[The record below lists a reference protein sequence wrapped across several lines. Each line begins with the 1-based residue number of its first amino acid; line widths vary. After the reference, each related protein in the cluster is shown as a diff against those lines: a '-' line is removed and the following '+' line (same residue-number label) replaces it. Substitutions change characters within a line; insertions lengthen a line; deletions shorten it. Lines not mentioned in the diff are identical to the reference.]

1 MKRLLLGALLAIFA
15 AQMLAF
21 APGAGAQDYYRRYY
35 EGPPPSERA
44 VRQRRYADDDAY
56 FQQRLQYYRR
66 DQVARRQ
73 AEARRSAESSRP
85 RSVFPIP
92 FLQRLFG
99 SREDD
104 DDAGDWRARRDPGA
118 VEVRPQRRTVR
129 RRPPPTDPAKTPLPP
144 NVVALPKAAPDTFV
158 AVFGDTVADEL
169 AGGLEEAFVDAPGL
183 AVRRHVK
190 ANAGLVRSDY
200 FDVVEDARKAVEN
213 EQITYAVIDVGVNDR
228 QPFIDMRQAA
238 PLSGDWTR
246 RYVGRIDAL
255 LAPFKEKK
263 IPVYWVG
270 LAPSE
275 SRKASADHT
284 ALNALIKERVEAA
297 GGVYVDV
304 WEGFVDEDGGYMA
317 DGPQL
322 DGQIGRLRLDDGV
335 HFSRAGARKLAH
347 YVEREIRKVYRPST
361 ADPAAMIGAVAP
373 EGDPQPAPG
382 APDDANRPRPISSPL
397 IVLTAPRKAEG
408 GALAAAAMAV
418 PARDA
423 SPDAERVLVKGETLD
438 AEPGRLDDH
447 RWPAATPAKADAKPE
462 AEAKPAAPAA
472 PEAAPQA
479 RAHDATP
486 LEPPAGAPPPQEPQA
501 RP

>member
-1 MKRLLLGALLAIFA
+1 MKRLVLGALLAIFA

-21 APGAGAQDYYRRYY
+21 APEAGAQDYYRRYQ
-35 EGPPPSERA
+35 EAPPPSERSA
-44 VRQRRYADDDAY
+44 RQRRYVDEDDAY
-56 FQQRLQYYRR
+56 FQRRMQYYRR

-73 AEARRSAESSRP
+73 QEARRSTEAARP

-99 SREDD
+99 SRDD
-104 DDAGDWRARRDPGA
+104 DEREDPGDWRARRDPGA

-129 RRPPPTDPAKTPLPP
+129 RSRPPAEPAKTPLPP
-144 NVVALPKAAPDTFV
+144 NVVALPKVAPDTFV
-158 AVFGDTVADEL
+158 AVFGDTIADEL
-169 AGGLEEAFVDAPGL
+169 AGGLEEAFADAPGL

-200 FDVVEDARKAVEN
+200 FDVVADARKAVES
-213 EQITYAVIDVGVNDR
+213 EQITFAVIDVGVNDR
-228 QPFIDMRQAA
+228 QPFVDMRHAP
-238 PLSGDWTR
+238 PLSDEWTR
-246 RYVGRIDAL
+246 RYGERVNAL
-255 LAPFKEKK
+255 LAPFREKK

-284 ALNALIKERVEAA
+284 ALNTLIKERVEAA
-297 GGVYVDV
+297 GGTYVDV
-304 WEGFVDEDGGYMA
+304 WEGFVDEGGAYTA

-347 YVEREIRKVYRPST
+347 YVEREIRKVYRPS
-361 ADPAAMIGAVAP
+361 ASDPNSMIGAIAP
-373 EGDPQPAPG
+373 EGDPQPPPG
-382 APDDANRPRPISSPL
+382 APGEMNRPRPLSSPM

-423 SPDAERVLVKGETLD
+423 SPDAERVLVNGETLD
-438 AEPGRLDDH
+438 PEPGRLDDH
-447 RWPAATPAKADAKPE
+447 RWPGATPAKAESKSETPAPPDAGPQAGLDKARAPT
-462 AEAKPAAPAA
+462 PAAPQ
-472 PEAAPQA
+472 PQ
-479 RAHDATP
+479 P
-486 LEPPAGAPPPQEPQA
+486 
-501 RP
+501 

>member
-1 MKRLLLGALLAIFA
+1 MKRLVLGALLAIFA

-21 APGAGAQDYYRRYY
+21 APGAKAQDYYRRYY
-35 EGPPPSERA
+35 DGPPPSERA
-44 VRQRRYADDDAY
+44 VRQRRYADDDDAY

-73 AEARRSAESSRP
+73 AEARRSAEAARP
-85 RSVFPIP
+85 RSAFPIP

-99 SREDD
+99 SREED

-144 NVVALPKAAPDTFV
+144 NVVALPKVAPDTFV

-190 ANAGLVRSDY
+190 ANAGLVRADY
-200 FDVVEDARKAVEN
+200 FDVVEDARKAVES
-213 EQITYAVIDVGVNDR
+213 EPISYAVIDVGVNDR
-228 QPFIDMRQAA
+228 QPFIDMRHAA
-238 PLSGDWTR
+238 PLSDEWTK

-275 SRKASADHT
+275 SRKASLDHT

-297 GGVYVDV
+297 GGTYVDV
-304 WEGFVDEDGGYMA
+304 WEGFVDEDGAYMA

-335 HFSRAGARKLAH
+335 HFSRAGSRKLAH
-347 YVEREIRKVYRPST
+347 YVEREIRKVYRPS
-361 ADPAAMIGAVAP
+361 ADPNAMIGAVAP

-382 APDDANRPRPISSPL
+382 APGDADRPRPISSPL

-447 RWPAATPAKADAKPE
+447 RWPAATPPKAEAKPEAKPE

-479 RAHDATP
+479 RAQDATP
-486 LEPPAGAPPPQEPQA
+486 PVEGPQP